1 MDSSEGVT
9 LLIALCISCL
19 IVILGFKIIWR
30 DGNLP
35 PGPRPLPLLG
45 NFLQLRK
52 GDFVETL
59 QKFSEQYG
67 DVYTVYFGRR
77 PVVVVTGYKRMKEIL
92 IDRGDEFLARG
103 DLSTFDAVFKNYGVI
118 FTSNMHRWRELR
130 RFSLSAL
137 RDFGMGKRSTEERI
151 LEEATCLVAELKRTK
166 GAALSPREYLSKAVC
181 NVIFSLM
188 FGNRQDYEDEE
199 LVNVINL
206 INKTFV
212 IASTPWGQLYDM
224 FPGIM
229 RFLPGRHQLIFKYLK
244 ELLKYIEKRVNMN
257 QMTLDPNNP
266 RDYIDAF
273 LIKMEKEK
281 MDPKTEFN
289 LTNLIASTL
298 QIFFAGVD
306 TMSTTIT
313 YSILILTKYPQ
324 ILAKVH
330 EEIDR
335 VIGRNRC
342 PQLQDRSQM
351 PYTEAVIHEMQR
363 FLNVTPL
370 GLPRRTTRDVKLQ
383 GYSIPKDTNVLPIFG
398 TVLKDPSC
406 FPYPSEF
413 NPKNFLGENGE
424 FKQNA
429 AFMPLSAGKRNCL
442 GEALVRMELFL
453 FFVTILQNFTFK
465 SPLPIEELDITPAV
479 SGIGNF
485 PKPYKVSFILR

>member
-30 DGNLP
+30 KGNLP

-67 DVYTVYFGRR
+67 DLYTVYFGIH
-77 PVVVVTGYKRMKEIL
+77 PVVVVTGYKRVKEIL
-92 IDRGDEFLARG
+92 IDRGDDFLARG
-103 DLSTFDAVFKNYGVI
+103 NMFTFDAYYKNHGI
-118 FTSNMHRWRELR
+118 AFSSNMHRWRELR
-130 RFSLSAL
+130 RFSLTAL

-151 LEEATCLVAELKRTK
+151 MEEVMCLVAKLKRTK
-166 GAALSPREYLSKAVC
+166 EAVLDPREYLSKAVC

-199 LVNVINL
+199 LINVINL

-212 IASTPWGQLYDM
+212 TVSSPWGQLYDM
-224 FPGIM
+224 FPEIM

-244 ELLKYIEKRVNMN
+244 ELTKYIEKRVNMN
-257 QMTLDPNNP
+257 QKTLDPDNP

-281 MDPKTEFN
+281 MDPNTEFH
-289 LTNLIASTL
+289 LRNLITSTL

-306 TMSTTIT
+306 TMSTTTT
-313 YSILILTKYPQ
+313 YSILILTKYPH

-342 PQLQDRSQM
+342 PKLQDRSQM
-351 PYTEAVIHEMQR
+351 PYTEAVIHEMMR
-363 FLNVTPL
+363 FINLIPMGV
-370 GLPRRTTRDVKLQ
+370 PRKTTRDVELE
-383 GYSIPKDTNVLPIFG
+383 GYRIPKDTNVFPMLG

-406 FPYPSEF
+406 FSYPSEF
-413 NPKNFLGENGE
+413 NPQNFLDENGE
-424 FKQNA
+424 FKQNP
-429 AFMPLSAGKRNCL
+429 AFMPLSAGKRICL

-465 SPLPIEELDITPAV
+465 SLLPVEELDITPAV